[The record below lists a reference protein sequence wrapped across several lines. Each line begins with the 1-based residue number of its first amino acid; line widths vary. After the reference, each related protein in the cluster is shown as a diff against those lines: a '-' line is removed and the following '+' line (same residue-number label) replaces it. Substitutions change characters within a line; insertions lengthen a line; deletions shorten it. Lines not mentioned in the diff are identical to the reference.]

1 MSASARRD
9 HRAPTDLQA
18 ADQAG
23 AGARGVNFV
32 APAVVQF
39 LRRRLDAG
47 FVSVNLAMP
56 HCTIVSP
63 AQNAA

>member
-1 MSASARRD
+1 MITCQQRTPDRRVARSLSPTAARD
-9 HRAPTDLQA
+9 
-18 ADQAG
+18 AG
-23 AGARGVNFV
+23 RR
-32 APAVVQF
+32 VQF